1 MGLPLF
7 PGIENARAQQWTL
20 HLSNVQIAEWKR
32 GEEENGMGGLTDQLP
47 LGITAYTVYKSAFDD
62 VVRATRT
69 EHLLNGRNEKGEV
82 IFPNREIGAIP
93 ASRVELS

>member
-7 PGIENARAQQWTL
+7 PGIENARAQHWTL

-32 GEEENGMGGLTDQLP
+32 GEEKNGMGGLTDQLP
-47 LGITAYTVYKSAFDD
+47 LVITAYTVYKFAFDD